1 VTRFHRSRPNG
12 GSFHRQLRPLQIWS
26 PLPVRMEE
34 RIPPVTAELKPA
46 FGIAEEA
53 VLPVE
58 QLVGEVRHGHE
69 QQR

>member
-1 VTRFHRSRPNG
+1 MEEG
-12 GSFHRQLRPLQIWS
+12 GVSGN
-26 PLPVRMEE
+26 PVGAEPGGEAGKCWPE